1 MAKKQKGRFKKPV
14 NFSDDKRCILCG
26 RTEKLAGFMLE
37 GEGGVHICA
46 DCIKYANSIID
57 EYLGE
62 LNHIELENKL
72 GNCPTPIEI
81 KKYFDEYVIGQNDAK
96 ETLAVAIYN
105 HFKRLHNSKVVD
117 TQSGDIQLL
126 KSNCIIL
133 GASGSGK
140 TYLCQKAAE
149 LLDVPMVIVDSTT
162 FTEAGYVGED
172 VESIISR
179 LYQAADYD
187 IKKTEW
193 GIVVLDECF
202 KGDTEVMTDH
212 GFVKFEDLTN
222 DDIILQWNDDATFT
236 PVKSERIV
244 YKDYNGDFLNIIKN
258 NHCIH
263 SSTPNHNRVLISRG
277 KHLDKRIIVKKEA
290 INSCSE
296 HYLVPINGNYNG
308 NGIQMS
314 NEEIQFH
321 VAFAADGCIKNNKY
335 GYISFKKERKKE
347 RLDQILE
354 NLNIKYTYTY
364 NSETSYHNYYFGD
377 VSTMSFINKNGEK
390 TLINDTFINMTLE
403 QKNIFINELRY
414 WDEFLNYGIENIK
427 YDSLYFS
434 TAKYKE
440 AQFVQ
445 MMSHLC
451 GYKCHIHERYKK
463 SYDISYVCV
472 ITKVDHITQQHNK
485 KEFEHYEGKVYCV
498 TVPSH
503 MIMIRQNGNIFIT
516 GNCDKLSR
524 KSANPS
530 ITRDV
535 NGEGV
540 QQSILKLLEG
550 SDIAVPPNGG
560 RKHPDQP
567 MIQINTKNILF
578 IGLGAFE
585 GIERNIAKRLNT
597 KAVGFKTSYDNN
609 SINEVDR
616 NNLLQYV
623 THNDLKDYGMIPE
636 LLGRMPVLTYL
647 DSLDKNALVKILVEP
662 KNSIIKQY
670 VKLFK
675 IDGIKLMFDKEVYDL
690 IAEKAAE
697 LKLGAR
703 GLRTITEAILKKA
716 MFTLP
721 STNKRSFKVSLGYA
735 KEQLAKSKLIKAQE
749 ALSKQT
755 A

>member
-1 MAKKQKGRFKKPV
+1 
-14 NFSDDKRCILCG
+14 
-26 RTEKLAGFMLE
+26 MLE

-81 KKYFDEYVIGQNDAK
+81 KKYFDEYVIGQDDAK

-117 TQSGDIQLL
+117 TQSADIQLL
-126 KSNCIIL
+126 KSNCILL
-133 GASGSGK
+133 GSSGSGK

-193 GIVVLDECF
+193 GIVVLDE
-202 KGDTEVMTDH
+202 V
-212 GFVKFEDLTN
+212 
-222 DDIILQWNDDATFT
+222 
-236 PVKSERIV
+236 
-244 YKDYNGDFLNIIKN
+244 
-258 NHCIH
+258 
-263 SSTPNHNRVLISRG
+263 
-277 KHLDKRIIVKKEA
+277 
-290 INSCSE
+290 
-296 HYLVPINGNYNG
+296 
-308 NGIQMS
+308 
-314 NEEIQFH
+314 
-321 VAFAADGCIKNNKY
+321 
-335 GYISFKKERKKE
+335 
-347 RLDQILE
+347 
-354 NLNIKYTYTY
+354 
-364 NSETSYHNYYFGD
+364 
-377 VSTMSFINKNGEK
+377 
-390 TLINDTFINMTLE
+390 
-403 QKNIFINELRY
+403 
-414 WDEFLNYGIENIK
+414 
-427 YDSLYFS
+427 
-434 TAKYKE
+434 
-440 AQFVQ
+440 
-445 MMSHLC
+445 
-451 GYKCHIHERYKK
+451 
-463 SYDISYVCV
+463 
-472 ITKVDHITQQHNK
+472 
-485 KEFEHYEGKVYCV
+485 
-498 TVPSH
+498 
-503 MIMIRQNGNIFIT
+503 
-516 GNCDKLSR
+516 DKLSR

-550 SDIAVPPNGG
+550 SDVAVPHNGG

-585 GIERNIAKRLNT
+585 GVERNIAKRLNT
-597 KAVGFKTSYDNN
+597 KVVGFKTSYDNN

-647 DSLDKNALVKILVEP
+647 DSLDKNTLVKILVEP

-670 VKLFK
+670 VTLFK